1 MIRQFRRQ
9 CVIQSWVACI
19 STLLGAIAAAGG
31 EDNAAD
37 DNAKKSITPVDCE
50 RVVEQLANT
59 GKPPFTEVY
68 VLDLPKGVRESDLR
82 RQQQPIADA
91 YNALSANIEI
101 AFPVLAAHIADKRF
115 SYVNE
120 DGVSGAYECETVGG
134 ACRRIIDEHVAFYED
149 LVPKRDDDGRA
160 KSVWFAYDKAGG
172 MEKWLKDRQG
182 RSLAELQLEAVEWAV
197 AQPQPDFFSPAE
209 WQTAQKS
216 LHQMAKQLRD
226 NKKPIRVERRVQ
238 FFSK

>member
-1 MIRQFRRQ
+1 MLMHGNTHVQVMFR
-9 CVIQSWVACI
+9 VVLVL
-19 STLLGAIAAAGG
+19 TLLGAMAAAGG
-31 EDNAAD
+31 EGSDQESLTLA
-37 DNAKKSITPVDCE
+37 DCE
-50 RVVEQLANT
+50 RVVEQLANP

-82 RQQQPIADA
+82 RQQQTIAEA
-91 YNALSANIEI
+91 YNALSANIEV

-115 SYVNE
+115 SYVYE
-120 DGVSGAYECETVGG
+120 DGVSGVYECETVGG
-134 ACRRIIDEHVAFYED
+134 ACRRIIDEHVAFYEE
-149 LVPKRDDDGRA
+149 LVAKRDDDGRA

-197 AQPQPDFFSPAE
+197 AQPQHDFFSPAE
-209 WQTAQKS
+209 WEAAKKS
-216 LHQMAKQLRD
+216 LHQAAKQLRD
-226 NKKPIRVERRVQ
+226 TKKPIHVEHRVQ